1 MHIGICKITIR
12 LPQNRNLKEKRRAIK
27 SICSRIRNKFNVS
40 ITEVGY
46 ENSWKL
52 STLGI
57 SCTADQSSY
66 CNNVI
71 TKITE
76 YILSSPHGFELVDH
90 EQEIID
96 GF

>member
-12 LPQNRNLKEKRRAIK
+12 LPQNRSLKEKRRAVK
-27 SICSRIRNKFNVS
+27 SICSRIQNKFNVS

-46 ENSWKL
+46 KNSWKL
-52 STLGI
+52 SALGI
-57 SCTADQSSY
+57 SCTGDQSSY
-66 CNNVI
+66 CNNTI

-76 YILSSPHGFELVDH
+76 YILNSPQGFELVDH